1 MDIYR
6 GLKDKIE
13 IQRETITQVRVELF
27 KLYHR
32 LADLGAENEALRQEN
47 EQLREGLNLALLT
60 AAGMDYWSAV
70 TDVQRP
76 ACGSGVI
83 RWAEAGHV
91 PGYRICDRCRRH
103 YLAAGDHAHPS
114 LVLLAGRRGQP

>member
-6 GLKDKIE
+6 GLKTKIE
-13 IQRETITQVRVELF
+13 IQRETITQVRTELF

-60 AAGMDYWSAV
+60 GGGRSP
-70 TDVQRP
+70 R
-76 ACGSGVI
+76 SG
-83 RWAEAGHV
+83 R
-91 PGYRICDRCRRH
+91 
-103 YLAAGDHAHPS
+103 
-114 LVLLAGRRGQP
+114 GRRK

>member
-6 GLKDKIE
+6 GLKTKIE
-13 IQRETITQVRVELF
+13 IQRETITQVRTELF

-60 AAGMDYWSAV
+60 AGGRSP
-70 TDVQRP
+70 R
-76 ACGSGVI
+76 SG
-83 RWAEAGHV
+83 R
-91 PGYRICDRCRRH
+91 
-103 YLAAGDHAHPS
+103 
-114 LVLLAGRRGQP
+114 GRRK

>member
-13 IQRETITQVRVELF
+13 IQRETITQVRAELF
-27 KLYHR
+27 KLYGR

-60 AAGMDYWSAV
+60 AGGRSP
-70 TDVQRP
+70 R
-76 ACGSGVI
+76 SG
-83 RWAEAGHV
+83 R
-91 PGYRICDRCRRH
+91 
-103 YLAAGDHAHPS
+103 
-114 LVLLAGRRGQP
+114 GRRK